1 MSAKLGRLLVLR
13 QNNYDKVSFRDRIY
27 FSMLL
32 VFHGYSQDYSK
43 VMSQVRHTPLKVT
56 HL

>member
-1 MSAKLGRLLVLR
+1 MSVKLGRLLVLR

-32 VFHGYSQDYSK
+32 VF
-43 VMSQVRHTPLKVT
+43 VAIVRITQK
-56 HL
+56 